1 MIDSAAEQVERILPE
16 AGHFVR
22 DAAGGV
28 RRVSST
34 VRDQSIDDILEM
46 GLDFARSRPGT
57 FLAGSVVVGFALA
70 RFLKASAD
78 RRAETSAGG
87 PATRGR
93 QQKAKKSASR
103 QSGQSSGA
111 TAGARGNAN
120 ASAAAGA

>member
-1 MIDSAAEQVERILPE
+1 
-16 AGHFVR
+16 
-22 DAAGGV
+22 
-28 RRVSST
+28 
-34 VRDQSIDDILEM
+34 M

-93 QQKAKKSASR
+93 QQKARKSASR
-103 QSGQSSGA
+103 QSGQS
-111 TAGARGNAN
+111 TAAAAPRGNAN